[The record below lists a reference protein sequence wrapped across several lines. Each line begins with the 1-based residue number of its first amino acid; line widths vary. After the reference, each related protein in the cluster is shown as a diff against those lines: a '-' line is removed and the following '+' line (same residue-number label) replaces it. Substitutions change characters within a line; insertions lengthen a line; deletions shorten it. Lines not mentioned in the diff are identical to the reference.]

1 MLNENLGFE
10 GSCDVTFDLG
20 SNCKISRIF
29 EKKRDAMYRLVYTCA
44 HACTWRQNPLTTNR
58 AWLYFTFSTKVNYPD
73 EKCRGHGDILRLE

>member
-20 SNCKISRIF
+20 TNCKISRIF

-58 AWLYFTFSTKVNYPD
+58 PGSILLLVRRFITQMKNA
-73 EKCRGHGDILRLE
+73 GDMGIF